1 MLYVSQDPKSWRP
14 HPDVPE
20 MEEAIQFN
28 VRVADQMAKELEHVQ
43 RSGIQVKAECDADTA
58 SRLSA
63 GLAKSSSNDA
73 LEIPLRDD
81 EEEKKKAEEDKKR
94 AEQQKLEQR
103 EKELADKREEKKRKL
118 EQEKASPMAKAKVYN
133 LALRKDIIFA

>member
-1 MLYVSQDPKSWRP
+1 
-14 HPDVPE
+14 

-63 GLAKSSSNDA
+63 GLAKSSSNDT

-81 EEEKKKAEEDKKR
+81 DEE
-94 AEQQKLEQR
+94 
-103 EKELADKREEKKRKL
+103 KRKL
-118 EQEKASPMAKAKVYN
+118 KRTRRELNSKSWSKGRRSWPTSG
-133 LALRKDIIFA
+133 RKRRGSWNRRRLHRWRKPRSTTLPSGRI